1 MKKINVLN
9 NQTAQLIAA
18 GEVVENPASV
28 VKELIENAIDSG
40 ANRIELEI
48 KNGGIKYIKVS
59 DNGSGIFRDDVRNAF
74 LRHATSK
81 LHSAEDL
88 NNINS
93 LGFRGEALASICA
106 VSKVEVITKSK
117 NEQIGTHYYITGGIS
132 GKLEDIGCS
141 DGTTIIVK
149 DLFFNTPARMKFLK
163 KDVSEANYCAA
174 LLDKLALSHP
184 EISFK
189 FIRDGKNALCTS
201 GDGKLSSAI
210 YSVCGKDFFNSL
222 IETNYELNGI
232 NVCGFITKPVFSKST
247 RSMQY
252 FFVNGRYIKNKAIST
267 ALEEAFKN
275 SIMVGK
281 FPGAVLYLKI
291 SPELIDVNV
300 HPTKTEIKFA
310 NEKSVFEAVY
320 YAVKSSLMSQT
331 NILSSAKTENL
342 KVSDSS
348 NDIFDITKISTPKTH
363 FKDTALYQVLNQNKY
378 NSAINDNKTNDKLAI
393 DLKPKNS
400 EIKEVKKAE
409 RTNRNTQN
417 NFEKINT
424 EEEFVKS
431 LDFEIFDTNEKIEEN
446 ISKPKDVI
454 IENPFES
461 EITKSEIQNETFFSE
476 SENENINVIGEIFDC
491 YIIVEYKNEMILID
505 KHAAHERLLFEKL
518 KKSSKSIDMQNL
530 LEPIVVTLDK
540 SEYSALIESQE
551 LISDAGFLIDDFGEG
566 TVIVRSVPMY
576 INLSEVSV
584 IISEIASYILN
595 NKKDLKTQKLDWLYH
610 NIACRSAIKA
620 GKESSKEEILELVKN
635 LILNPD
641 VSYCPHGRPIFVSFT
656 KNSIEKKFGR
666 I

>member
-9 NQTAQLIAA
+9 KETAQLIAA

-28 VKELIENAIDSG
+28 VKELLENAIDSG

-59 DNGSGIFRDDVRNAF
+59 DNGSGIFRDDIKNAF

-81 LHSAEDL
+81 LRSAEDL
-88 NNINS
+88 KNINS

-106 VSKVEVITKSK
+106 VSKVEVITKS
-117 NEQIGTHYYITGGIS
+117 EYEEIGTHYCIS
-132 GKLEDIGCS
+132 GNIPGKIEDIGCS
-141 DGTTIIVK
+141 DGTTMIVK

-252 FFVNGRYIKNKAIST
+252 FFVNGRYIKNKSIST

-281 FPGAVLYLKI
+281 FPGAVLYLEI
-291 SPELIDVNV
+291 SPELVDVNV
-300 HPTKTEIKFA
+300 HPTKTEVKFA
-310 NEKSVFEAVY
+310 NEKAIFEAVY
-320 YAVKSSLMSQT
+320 YAVKSSLMLQT
-331 NILSSAKTENL
+331 NVLSSAKTENL

-348 NDIFDITKISTPKTH
+348 NDIFDITKINTPKTH
-363 FKDTALYQVLNQNKY
+363 FKDTALYKVLNQNKY

-393 DLKPKNS
+393 DLKPKNG
-400 EIKEVKKAE
+400 EIKEVEKAE
-409 RTNRNTQN
+409 EITQNTQN

-518 KKSSKSIDMQNL
+518 KKSNKSIDMQNL

-576 INLSEVSV
+576 INLSEVSG

>member
-9 NQTAQLIAA
+9 KQTAQLIAA

-28 VKELIENAIDSG
+28 VKELLENAIDSG

-81 LHSAEDL
+81 LRSAEDL
-88 NNINS
+88 KNINS

-117 NEQIGTHYYITGGIS
+117 NEQIGTHYYITGGVS

-163 KDVSEANYCAA
+163 KDVSEANYCGA

-189 FIRDGKNALCTS
+189 FIRDGKNILCTS

-232 NVCGFITKPVFSKST
+232 NVYGFITKPVFSKST

-291 SPELIDVNV
+291 SPELVDVNV

-348 NDIFDITKISTPKTH
+348 NDIFDITKINTPKTH
-363 FKDTALYQVLNQNKY
+363 FKDTALYKVLNQNKY

-393 DLKPKNS
+393 DLKPKNG
-400 EIKEVKKAE
+400 EIKEVEKAE
-409 RTNRNTQN
+409 EITQNTQN

-518 KKSSKSIDMQNL
+518 KKSSKRIDMQNL

-576 INLSEVSV
+576 INLSEVSG

>member
-28 VKELIENAIDSG
+28 VKELLENAIDSG

-81 LHSAEDL
+81 LRSAEDL
-88 NNINS
+88 KNINS

-117 NEQIGTHYYITGGIS
+117 NEQIGTHYYITGGVS

-163 KDVSEANYCAA
+163 KDVSEANSCAA
-174 LLDKLALSHP
+174 LIDKLALSHP

-201 GDGKLSSAI
+201 GNGKLSSAI

-252 FFVNGRYIKNKAIST
+252 FFVNGRYIKNKSIST

-310 NEKSVFEAVY
+310 NEKSVFETIY
-320 YAVKSSLMSQT
+320 YAVKSSLMSQKNALSDT
-331 NILSSAKTENL
+331 NIQNL
-342 KVSDSS
+342 KA
-348 NDIFDITKISTPKTH
+348 NDISRDIFNMNIPKPK
-363 FKDTALYQVLNQNKY
+363 FKDTALFRVLQQIKHDTNKEDSNTINLNLEN
-378 NSAINDNKTNDKLAI
+378 NSKKIRKNKSEETNINEKLVKNVDFGIDNECDDKKEINIMNEFNDDLKTNHTINKF
-393 DLKPKNS
+393 PENS
-400 EIKEVKKAE
+400 EKIIK
-409 RTNRNTQN
+409 
-417 NFEKINT
+417 
-424 EEEFVKS
+424 
-431 LDFEIFDTNEKIEEN
+431 
-446 ISKPKDVI
+446 
-454 IENPFES
+454 
-461 EITKSEIQNETFFSE
+461 NETFFNKAE
-476 SENENINVIGEIFDC
+476 SEKINIVGEIFDC
-491 YIIVEYKNEMILID
+491 YIIVEYKSDMILID

-518 KKSSKSIDMQNL
+518 KKNDKCSGMQNIL
-530 LEPIVVTLDK
+530 KPIMVTLEK
-540 SEYSALIESQE
+540 KEYGALIENQE
-551 LISDAGFLIDDFGEG
+551 LILNAGFLIEDFGDG
-566 TVIVRSVPMY
+566 TVMVRSIPMY
-576 INLSEVSV
+576 VNLPEVSD
-584 IISEIASYILN
+584 IMSEIANYILN
-595 NKKDLKTQKLDWLYH
+595 NKKDIATKKLDWIYH

-641 VSYCPHGRPIFVSFT
+641 VSYCPHGRPIFVSIT

-666 I
+666 L

>member
-9 NQTAQLIAA
+9 KQTAQLIAA

-28 VKELIENAIDSG
+28 VKELLENAIDSS

-59 DNGSGIFRDDVRNAF
+59 DNGSGIFRDDIKNAF

-81 LHSAEDL
+81 LRSAEDL

-117 NEQIGTHYYITGGIS
+117 DEPIGTHYCISGNIS
-132 GKLEDIGCS
+132 GKIEDIGCS
-141 DGTTIIVK
+141 DGTTMIVK

-189 FIRDGKNALCTS
+189 FIRDGKNILCTS

-232 NVCGFITKPVFSKST
+232 NVYGFITKPVFSKST

-252 FFVNGRYIKNKAIST
+252 FFVNGRYVKNKAIST

-291 SPELIDVNV
+291 SPELVDVNV

-320 YAVKSSLMSQT
+320 YAIKSSLMSQKNALSDT
-331 NILSSAKTENL
+331 NIQNL
-342 KVSDSS
+342 KA
-348 NDIFDITKISTPKTH
+348 NDISRDIFSMNIPKPQ
-363 FKDTALYQVLNQNKY
+363 FKDTALYRILQQIK
-378 NSAINDNKTNDKLAI
+378 NDNDEEDLTAMKLSLEKNSQKSKRNSKNNPKKTNLDKELVENLDFGTDNKCSGKKEISSTDEFSDDFKANHI
-393 DLKPKNS
+393 SNEFLENS
-400 EIKEVKKAE
+400 EKTIK
-409 RTNRNTQN
+409 
-417 NFEKINT
+417 
-424 EEEFVKS
+424 
-431 LDFEIFDTNEKIEEN
+431 
-446 ISKPKDVI
+446 
-454 IENPFES
+454 
-461 EITKSEIQNETFFSE
+461 NETFFHTTE
-476 SENENINVIGEIFDC
+476 SEKINIVGEIFDC
-491 YIIVEYKNEMILID
+491 YIIVEYKSDMILID

-518 KKSSKSIDMQNL
+518 KKNDKCSGTQNIL
-530 LEPIVVTLDK
+530 KPIMVTLEK
-540 SEYSALIESQE
+540 KEYGALIENQE
-551 LISDAGFLIDDFGEG
+551 LILNAGFLIEDFGDG
-566 TVIVRSVPMY
+566 TVMVRSIPMY
-576 INLSEVSV
+576 VNLPEVSD
-584 IISEIASYILN
+584 IMSEIANYILN
-595 NKKDLKTQKLDWLYH
+595 NKKDIATKKLDWIYH

-641 VSYCPHGRPIFVSFT
+641 VSYCPHGRPIFVSFA

-666 I
+666 V